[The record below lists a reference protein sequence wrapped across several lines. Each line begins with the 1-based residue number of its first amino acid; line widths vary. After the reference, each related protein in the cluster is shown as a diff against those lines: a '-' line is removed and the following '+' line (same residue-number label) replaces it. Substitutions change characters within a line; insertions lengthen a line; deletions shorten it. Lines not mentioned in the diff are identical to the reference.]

1 MKTEEE
7 SPKIEEEIS
16 TEKVIDTHEE
26 EDSFEGTDK
35 KLSDLMKRGWIML
48 SESCPLE
55 SCRCPLMK
63 SPDGQKYCV
72 QCEMWIFDHK
82 PVKKKKFG
90 ELVPFKKPREN
101 HTEISKKYTFPKDT
115 RFNHPILQTLTLK
128 LNYLNEKLLNETDVH
143 MIEIIAKDINLILD
157 AIKKCENI

>member
-101 HTEISKKYTFPKDT
+101 HTEISKKYKVNDSTVYAHIRKYSIPTRQIGNYVYVPK
-115 RFNHPILQTLTLK
+115 K
-128 LNYLNEKLLNETDVH
+128 
-143 MIEIIAKDINLILD
+143 EIDNLYKGAKQ
-157 AIKKCENI
+157 